1 MSARRSSSK
10 PAAAG
15 CGKACQLKS
24 PKVRKRRLK
33 LPKWDENTGIANL
46 DPGEKAFIAEECA
59 ERIEKGWSQEE
70 LADRAR
76 VSRSCVRHLEERRSG
91 PPLRVALRI
100 AGAFGKML
108 DPFIEAGRK
117 RLRVGLTGLFFPEM
131 LACL

>member
-15 CGKACQLKS
+15 SGKACRQKKPKPGKS
-24 PKVRKRRLK
+24 RLK

-46 DPGEKAFIAEECA
+46 EPVEKAFIAEECA

-70 LADRAR
+70 LADRAQ

-91 PPLRVALRI
+91 PSLRVAKRI
-100 AGAFGKML
+100 AEAFGKML
-108 DPFIEAGRK
+108 DDFIEAGRA
-117 RLRVGLTGLFFPEM
+117 RLWPGLTGLFSPEM